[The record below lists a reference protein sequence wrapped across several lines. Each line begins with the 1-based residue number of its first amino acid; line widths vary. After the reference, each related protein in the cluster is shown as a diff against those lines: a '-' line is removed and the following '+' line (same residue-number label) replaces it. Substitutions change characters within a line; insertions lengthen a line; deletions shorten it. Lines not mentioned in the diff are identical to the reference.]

1 MSKNNLKA
9 LSKAATEEF
18 VKELGLP
25 AYRAKQ
31 ILHWMYEKKAE
42 SIEDI
47 TEFSR
52 ELRKKLSDIAYIS
65 NLELLK
71 RQVSKDGTEKFLF
84 GLEDGESIESVLIPD
99 EDRHTL
105 CISSQVGCA
114 MSCGFCLTGG
124 IGFKRNLKAH
134 EIVDQIISATRVIS
148 SKLKVKSSE
157 SIISPHP
164 PINPPSPP
172 FTKGGVGGLKM
183 GGRGDYISSGI
194 TNIVFMGMGEPLLNL
209 DEVVEALHRITEF
222 MGFSRRRITLST
234 CGIAPKITELYR
246 RAPHVNLAVSLN
258 AATDEVRNRLM
269 SINKEYPIRVLLD
282 ACRKIPLSPRD
293 RITFE
298 YVMIDGMND
307 SLSDAK
313 RLVTLLR
320 GISSKVN
327 LIPFNPFAGSRFKRP
342 SDERVLVFQEILV
355 RGKIYT
361 FIRKSK
367 GQDIL
372 AACGQLKAAYGTENR
387 IQSTEHRIQIKDEQN
402 LTSLRGTK

>member
-1 MSKNNLKA
+1 MSKINLKA
-9 LSKAATEEF
+9 LSKAAMEEF
-18 VKELGLP
+18 VKEQGLP

-31 ILHWMYEKKAE
+31 ILHWIYGKKAE

-52 ELRKKLSDIAYIS
+52 ELRERLSDIAYIS

-71 RQVSKDGTEKFLF
+71 RQVSEDGTEKFLF

-134 EIVDQIISATRVIS
+134 EIVDQIIAVMKVKSEE
-148 SKLKVKSSE
+148 LKVKSST
-157 SIISPHP
+157 
-164 PINPPSPP
+164 NP
-172 FTKGGVGGLKM
+172 V
-183 GGRGDYISSGI
+183 

-222 MGFSRRRITLST
+222 MGFSKRRITLST

-327 LIPFNPFAGSRFKRP
+327 LIPFNPFAGSKFKRP
-342 SDERVLVFQEILV
+342 SDERVLAFQEILV

-372 AACGQLKAAYGTENR
+372 AACGQLKAGYKA
-387 IQSTEHRIQIKDEQN
+387 
-402 LTSLRGTK
+402 

>member
-1 MSKNNLKA
+1 MSKINLKA
-9 LSKAATEEF
+9 LSKAAMEEF
-18 VKELGLP
+18 VKEQGLP

-31 ILHWMYEKKAE
+31 ILHWIYEKKAE

-52 ELRKKLSDIAYIS
+52 ELRRKLSDIAYIS
-65 NLELLK
+65 NLKLLK
-71 RQVSKDGTEKFLF
+71 RQVSEDGTEKFLF
-84 GLEDGESIESVLIPD
+84 GVEDAESIESVLIPD

-134 EIVDQIISATRVIS
+134 EIVDQIIAVSRLI
-148 SKLKVKSSE
+148 
-157 SIISPHP
+157 
-164 PINPPSPP
+164 
-172 FTKGGVGGLKM
+172 KGDS
-183 GGRGDYISSGI
+183 GRGTKSPFRSI

-209 DEVVEALHRITEF
+209 DEVVEALHRITEL
-222 MGFSRRRITLST
+222 MGFSKRRITLST

-269 SINKEYPIRVLLD
+269 SINKKYPIRVLLD
-282 ACRKIPLSPRD
+282 ACRRIHLSPRD

-307 SLSDAK
+307 SLADAK

-320 GISSKVN
+320 GIPSKVN

-342 SDERVLVFQEILV
+342 SDERVLAFQEILV

-372 AACGQLKAAYGTENR
+372 AACGQLKANY
-387 IQSTEHRIQIKDEQN
+387 K
-402 LTSLRGTK
+402 

>member
-1 MSKNNLKA
+1 MSKINLKA
-9 LSKAATEEF
+9 LSKAAMEEF
-18 VKELGLP
+18 VKEQGLP

-31 ILHWMYEKKAE
+31 ILHWIYEKKAE
-42 SIEDI
+42 SIENI

-52 ELRKKLSDIAYIS
+52 ELRKRLSDIAYIS

-71 RQVSKDGTEKFLF
+71 RQASEDGAEKFLF

-99 EDRHTL
+99 ADRHTL

-134 EIVDQIISATRVIS
+134 EIVDQLTAVM
-148 SKLKVKSSE
+148 KVKSENLEVESSE
-157 SIISPHP
+157 SKIPSHP
-164 PINPPSPP
+164 PLL
-172 FTKGGVGGLKM
+172 KGGTG
-183 GGRGDYISSGI
+183 GI

-209 DEVVEALHRITEF
+209 DEVVEALLRITGF
-222 MGFSRRRITLST
+222 MGFSKRRITLST
-234 CGIAPKITELYR
+234 CGIAPAISELYR
-246 RAPHVNLAVSLN
+246 KAPHVNLAVSLN
-258 AATDEVRNRLM
+258 AASDEVRNRLM
-269 SINKEYPIRVLLD
+269 TVNKKYPIRVLLD

-327 LIPFNPFAGSRFKRP
+327 LIPFNLFAGSRFKRP
-342 SDERVLVFQEILV
+342 SDERVLAFQEILV

-372 AACGQLKAAYGTENR
+372 AACGQLKAGY
-387 IQSTEHRIQIKDEQN
+387 K
-402 LTSLRGTK
+402 

>member
-1 MSKNNLKA
+1 MSKINLKA
-9 LSKAATEEF
+9 LSKAAMEEF
-18 VKELGLP
+18 VKEQGLP

-31 ILHWMYEKKAE
+31 ILHWIYGKKAE

-52 ELRKKLSDIAYIS
+52 ELRKRLSDIAYIS

-71 RQVSKDGTEKFLF
+71 RHVSEDGTEKFLF

-134 EIVDQIISATRVIS
+134 EIVDQIIAVM
-148 SKLKVKSSE
+148 KVKSEELKIKS
-157 SIISPHP
+157 ST
-164 PINPPSPP
+164 NP
-172 FTKGGVGGLKM
+172 V
-183 GGRGDYISSGI
+183 

-209 DEVVEALHRITEF
+209 DEVVEALHRITGF
-222 MGFSRRRITLST
+222 MGFSKRRITLST
-234 CGIAPKITELYR
+234 CGIAPTITELYR

-269 SINKEYPIRVLLD
+269 SINKKYPIRVLLD
-282 ACRKIPLSPRD
+282 ACRKIHLSPRD
-293 RITFE
+293 RMTFE

-313 RLVTLLR
+313 RLVTLLK
-320 GISSKVN
+320 GIPSKVN
-327 LIPFNPFAGSRFKRP
+327 LIPFNPFVGSKFKRP
-342 SDERVLVFQEILV
+342 SDERVLAFQEILV
-355 RGKIYT
+355 RGGIYT

-372 AACGQLKAAYGTENR
+372 AACGQLKAGYKE
-387 IQSTEHRIQIKDEQN
+387 
-402 LTSLRGTK
+402 

>member
-1 MSKNNLKA
+1 MSKINLKA
-9 LSKAATEEF
+9 LSKAAMEEF
-18 VKELGLP
+18 VKEQGLP

-31 ILHWMYEKKAE
+31 ILPWIYEKKAE

-52 ELRKKLSDIAYIS
+52 ELRKRLSDIAYIS
-65 NLELLK
+65 NLKLLK
-71 RQVSKDGTEKFLF
+71 RQVSEDGTEKFLF

-124 IGFKRNLKAH
+124 IGVKRNLKAH
-134 EIVDQIISATRVIS
+134 EIVDQIIAVSR
-148 SKLKVKSSE
+148 LVKP
-157 SIISPHP
+157 IIPSHP
-164 PINPPSPP
+164 PLL
-172 FTKGGVGGLKM
+172 KGGTG
-183 GGRGDYISSGI
+183 GI

-222 MGFSRRRITLST
+222 MGFSKRRITLST

-269 SINKEYPIRVLLD
+269 SINKKYPIRVLLD

-298 YVMIDGMND
+298 YVMIDGIND

-320 GISSKVN
+320 GIPSKVN
-327 LIPFNPFAGSRFKRP
+327 LIPFNPFAGSKFKRP
-342 SDERVLVFQEILV
+342 SDERVLAFQEILV
-355 RGKIYT
+355 REKIYT

-372 AACGQLKAAYGTENR
+372 AACGQLKANY
-387 IQSTEHRIQIKDEQN
+387 K
-402 LTSLRGTK
+402 

>member
-1 MSKNNLKA
+1 MAKINLKA
-9 LSKAATEEF
+9 LSKAAMEEF

-31 ILHWMYEKKAE
+31 ILHWIYEKKAE
-42 SIEDI
+42 TIEDI
-47 TEFSR
+47 TEFSK
-52 ELRKKLSDIAYIS
+52 ELRKRLSETAYIS
-65 NLELLK
+65 NLKLLR
-71 RQVSKDGTEKFLF
+71 RQTSKDGTEKFLF
-84 GLEDGESIESVLIPD
+84 GIEDAESIESVLIPD

-134 EIVDQIISATRVIS
+134 EIVDQIIAVSRVQS
-148 SKLKVKSSE
+148 SKLKVESSE
-157 SIISPHP
+157 SKIPSHP
-164 PINPPSPP
+164 PLL
-172 FTKGGVGGLKM
+172 KGGTG
-183 GGRGDYISSGI
+183 GI

-209 DEVVEALHRITEF
+209 DEVVAALHRITEF
-222 MGFSRRRITLST
+222 MGFSKRKITLST
-234 CGIAPKITELYR
+234 CGIAPKIAELYR

-258 AATDEVRNRLM
+258 AATDEVRNKLM
-269 SINKEYPIRVLLD
+269 SINKKYPIRVLLD
-282 ACRKIPLSPRD
+282 ACRKIHLSPRD

-313 RLVTLLR
+313 RLVALLR
-320 GISSKVN
+320 GIPSKVN
-327 LIPFNPFAGSRFKRP
+327 LIPFNPFAESRFKRP
-342 SDERVLVFQEILV
+342 SDNSILAFQEILV

-372 AACGQLKAAYGTENR
+372 AACGQLKAGYTA
-387 IQSTEHRIQIKDEQN
+387 
-402 LTSLRGTK
+402 

>member
-1 MSKNNLKA
+1 MSKINLKA
-9 LSKAATEEF
+9 LSKAAMEEF

-31 ILHWMYEKKAE
+31 ILHWIYEKKAG

-52 ELRKKLSDIAYIS
+52 ELRKRLSDMAYIS

-71 RQVSKDGTEKFLF
+71 RQASKDGTEKFLF

-114 MSCGFCLTGG
+114 MSCGFCLTAG

-134 EIVDQIISATRVIS
+134 EIVDQIIAVIRVKS
-148 SKLKVKSSE
+148 EELKVKSST
-157 SIISPHP
+157 
-164 PINPPSPP
+164 NP
-172 FTKGGVGGLKM
+172 V
-183 GGRGDYISSGI
+183 

-209 DEVVEALHRITEF
+209 DEVVEALHLITGF
-222 MGFSRRRITLST
+222 MGFSKRRITLST
-234 CGIAPKITELYR
+234 CGIAPKIIELYR

-342 SDERVLVFQEILV
+342 SDERVLAFQEILV
-355 RGKIYT
+355 GGKIYT

-372 AACGQLKAAYGTENR
+372 AACGQLKAGYKQADSC
-387 IQSTEHRIQIKDEQN
+387 Q
-402 LTSLRGTK
+402 LRAKK

>member
-1 MSKNNLKA
+1 MSKINLKA
-9 LSKAATEEF
+9 LSKAAMEEF
-18 VKELGLP
+18 VKEQGLP

-31 ILHWMYEKKAE
+31 ILHWIYEKKAE

-52 ELRKKLSDIAYIS
+52 ELRRKLSDIAYIS
-65 NLELLK
+65 NLKLLK
-71 RQVSKDGTEKFLF
+71 RQVSEDGTEKFLF
-84 GLEDGESIESVLIPD
+84 GVEDAESIESVLIPD

-134 EIVDQIISATRVIS
+134 EIVGQIIAVSR
-148 SKLKVKSSE
+148 
-157 SIISPHP
+157 II
-164 PINPPSPP
+164 
-172 FTKGGVGGLKM
+172 KGDS
-183 GGRGDYISSGI
+183 GRGTKSPFRTI

-209 DEVVEALHRITEF
+209 DEVVKALHRITGF
-222 MGFSRRRITLST
+222 MGFSKRRITLST
-234 CGIAPKITELYR
+234 CGIAPKIAELYR

-269 SINKEYPIRVLLD
+269 SINKKYPIRVLLD
-282 ACRKIPLSPRD
+282 ACRKIHLSLRD

-320 GISSKVN
+320 GIPSKVN

-342 SDERVLVFQEILV
+342 SDESVLAFQEILV

-372 AACGQLKAAYGTENR
+372 AACGQLKAGYKA
-387 IQSTEHRIQIKDEQN
+387 
-402 LTSLRGTK
+402 

>member
-1 MSKNNLKA
+1 MSKINLKA
-9 LSKAATEEF
+9 LSKAAMEEF

-31 ILHWMYEKKAE
+31 ILHWMYEKKTE

-47 TEFSR
+47 TEFSKD
-52 ELRKKLSDIAYIS
+52 LRKKLSDIAYIS

-84 GLEDGESIESVLIPD
+84 GLEDGESMESVIIPD

-134 EIVDQIISATRVIS
+134 EIVDQIIAVMKVKSEE
-148 SKLKVKSSE
+148 LKVKSST
-157 SIISPHP
+157 
-164 PINPPSPP
+164 NP
-172 FTKGGVGGLKM
+172 V
-183 GGRGDYISSGI
+183 

-222 MGFSRRRITLST
+222 MGFSKRRITLST
-234 CGIAPKITELYR
+234 CGIAPKIIELYR

-269 SINKEYPIRVLLD
+269 SINKEYPISVLLD

-327 LIPFNPFAGSRFKRP
+327 LIPFNPFAGSKFKRP
-342 SDERVLVFQEILV
+342 SDERVLAFQEILV

-372 AACGQLKAAYGTENR
+372 AACGQLKAGYKE
-387 IQSTEHRIQIKDEQN
+387 
-402 LTSLRGTK
+402 

>member
-1 MSKNNLKA
+1 MAKINLKA
-9 LSKAATEEF
+9 LSKAAMEEF

-31 ILHWMYEKKAE
+31 ILHWIYEKKAE

-52 ELRKKLSDIAYIS
+52 ELRKRLSETAYIS
-65 NLELLK
+65 NLKLLG
-71 RQVSKDGTEKFLF
+71 RQVSKDGAEKFLF
-84 GLEDGESIESVLIPD
+84 GVEDAESIESVLIPD

-134 EIVDQIISATRVIS
+134 EIVDQIISVM
-148 SKLKVKSSE
+148 KVKSKELIVKSPE
-157 SIISPHP
+157 SKIPPHP
-164 PINPPSPP
+164 PLL
-172 FTKGGVGGLKM
+172 KGGTG
-183 GGRGDYISSGI
+183 GI

-222 MGFSRRRITLST
+222 MGFSKRRITLST
-234 CGIAPKITELYR
+234 CGIAPKIAELYR

-269 SINKEYPIRVLLD
+269 SINKKYPIRVLLD
-282 ACRKIPLSPRD
+282 ACRKIHLSPRD

-298 YVMIDGMND
+298 YVMIEGMND
-307 SLSDAK
+307 SLADAK
-313 RLVTLLR
+313 RLVALLK
-320 GISSKVN
+320 GIPSKVN
-327 LIPFNPFAGSRFKRP
+327 LIPFNPFAGSSFKRP
-342 SDERVLVFQEILV
+342 SDNRILAFQEILV

-372 AACGQLKAAYGTENR
+372 AACGQLKAAYR
-387 IQSTEHRIQIKDEQN
+387 
-402 LTSLRGTK
+402 TKEE

>member
-1 MSKNNLKA
+1 MSKINLKT
-9 LSKAATEEF
+9 LSKAAMEEF
-18 VKELGLP
+18 VKEQGLP

-31 ILHWMYEKKAE
+31 ILHWIYGKKAE

-52 ELRKKLSDIAYIS
+52 ELRKRLSDIAYIS
-65 NLELLK
+65 NLKLLK
-71 RQVSKDGTEKFLF
+71 RQVSEDGTEKFLF
-84 GLEDGESIESVLIPD
+84 GVEDAESIESVLIPD

-134 EIVDQIISATRVIS
+134 EIVDQIIAVSRLI
-148 SKLKVKSSE
+148 
-157 SIISPHP
+157 
-164 PINPPSPP
+164 
-172 FTKGGVGGLKM
+172 KGDS
-183 GGRGDYISSGI
+183 GRGTKSPFRSI

-209 DEVVEALHRITEF
+209 DEVVEALHRITEL
-222 MGFSRRRITLST
+222 MGLSKRRITLST

-269 SINKEYPIRVLLD
+269 SINKKYPIRVLLD
-282 ACRKIPLSPRD
+282 ACRRIHLSPRD

-307 SLSDAK
+307 SLADAK

-320 GISSKVN
+320 GIPSKVN
-327 LIPFNPFAGSRFKRP
+327 LIPFNPFAGSKFKRP
-342 SDERVLVFQEILV
+342 SDESVLAFQEILV

-372 AACGQLKAAYGTENR
+372 AACGQLKAGYKA
-387 IQSTEHRIQIKDEQN
+387 
-402 LTSLRGTK
+402 

>member
-1 MSKNNLKA
+1 MSKINLKA
-9 LSKAATEEF
+9 LSKAAMEEF
-18 VKELGLP
+18 VKEQGLP

-31 ILHWMYEKKAE
+31 ILHWIYEKKAE

-52 ELRKKLSDIAYIS
+52 ELRKRLSDIAYIS
-65 NLELLK
+65 NLKLLK
-71 RQVSKDGTEKFLF
+71 RQVSEDGTEKFLF

-134 EIVDQIISATRVIS
+134 EIVDQIIAVSRFI
-148 SKLKVKSSE
+148 
-157 SIISPHP
+157 
-164 PINPPSPP
+164 
-172 FTKGGVGGLKM
+172 KGDS
-183 GGRGDYISSGI
+183 GRGTLSPFRSI

-209 DEVVEALHRITEF
+209 DEVVKALHRITGF
-222 MGFSRRRITLST
+222 MGFSKRRITLST

-269 SINKEYPIRVLLD
+269 SINKKYPIRILLD
-282 ACRKIPLSPRD
+282 ACRKIHLSQRD

-320 GISSKVN
+320 GIPSKVN
-327 LIPFNPFAGSRFKRP
+327 LIPFNPFTGSRFKRP
-342 SDERVLVFQEILV
+342 SDESVLAFQEILV

-372 AACGQLKAAYGTENR
+372 AACGQLKAGYKA
-387 IQSTEHRIQIKDEQN
+387 
-402 LTSLRGTK
+402 

>member
-1 MSKNNLKA
+1 M
-9 LSKAATEEF
+9 
-18 VKELGLP
+18 
-25 AYRAKQ
+25 
-31 ILHWMYEKKAE
+31 
-42 SIEDI
+42 
-47 TEFSR
+47 
-52 ELRKKLSDIAYIS
+52 AYIS

-71 RQVSKDGTEKFLF
+71 RQASKDGTEKFLF

-114 MSCGFCLTGG
+114 MSCGFCLTAG

-134 EIVDQIISATRVIS
+134 EIVDQIIAVIRVKS
-148 SKLKVKSSE
+148 EELKVKSST
-157 SIISPHP
+157 
-164 PINPPSPP
+164 NP
-172 FTKGGVGGLKM
+172 V
-183 GGRGDYISSGI
+183 

-209 DEVVEALHRITEF
+209 DEVVEALHLITGF
-222 MGFSRRRITLST
+222 MGFSKRRITLST
-234 CGIAPKITELYR
+234 CGIAPKIIELYR

-342 SDERVLVFQEILV
+342 SDERVLAFQEILV
-355 RGKIYT
+355 GGKIYT

-372 AACGQLKAAYGTENR
+372 AACGQLKAGYKQADSC
-387 IQSTEHRIQIKDEQN
+387 Q
-402 LTSLRGTK
+402 LRAKK